1 MISVAGAPDFAVTD
15 ARRLDDRDLRFI
27 LEQFPRP
34 GRSYDEIVRIIDGI
48 PTTVESML
56 SSDYLFDKV
65 CERTQ
70 LLLDVSPF
78 LLFSI
83 LLRRTLR
90 DQRSAIDRRLI
101 AYLAN
106 LLALFV
112 RTERV
117 HRVDPSETKTYSH
130 IVDLWE
136 EAQRADAR
144 RRFLIHSHVGNYT
157 LFLTGLFPRWVQQR
171 SRFGRRPVGSKDYVD
186 FGRTG
191 FAEASAHPLARELRL
206 DDVFLRLALMFDHYR
221 LALNRMAETYLF
233 PA

>member
-1 MISVAGAPDFAVTD
+1 MISAGGAPDFAVTD
-15 ARRLDDRDLRFI
+15 VRRLDDRDLRFI
-27 LEQFPRP
+27 LEHFPGP
-34 GRSYDEIVRIIDGI
+34 GRSYDEIVRVIDDI
-48 PTTVESML
+48 PTTIESML
-56 SSDYLFDKV
+56 SSDYLFQRV

-90 DQRSAIDRRLI
+90 GQSSAIERRLVG
-101 AYLAN
+101 YLAN

-112 RTERV
+112 RAERV
-117 HRVDPSETKTYSH
+117 HRVDPSDSKTYAH
-130 IVDLWE
+130 VVDLWE
-136 EAQRADAR
+136 EAQNADPR
-144 RRFLIHSHVGNYT
+144 RRFLIHAHVGNYT
-157 LFLTGLFPRWVQQR
+157 LFITGLFPRWLHHR
-171 SRFGRRPVGSKDYVD
+171 SRFGRRPVGCKDYVD

-191 FAEASAHPLARELRL
+191 FAQASTHPLARELRL